1 MDLTTVFGLIVG
13 VGAVLISFLMEG
25 GHIGALFQ
33 APAMIL
39 VIFGTFGAATI
50 TTSYTQLINIP
61 KLIKVVF
68 FEKRLNP
75 QELIDIIF
83 DLAQKSRK
91 NGLLSLEK
99 ELAHVK
105 DSFLRKAIQLAV
117 DGFETNKI
125 REILEIEVSY
135 IEERHK
141 VGAVFFQ
148 KLGGFSPTLGII
160 GTVLGLIHALS
171 RLDSSQNMAA
181 SIASAFIATLWGVAL
196 ANLIYLPIADKLKL
210 KHQDEALYLEIISEG
225 VISLAMG
232 DNPRVIKMKLLSFL
246 LPDKRKGT
254 GSMKKRRE
262 EGEQENHERWLLT
275 YSDLITLLLAF
286 FIMMYTLSKQDAQKY
301 QEVTEYLRAIFTGG
315 TAIIQKGGAGAAPTA
330 ASAPI
335 TLPPLEAT
343 NNQIMKQLEEEIRN
357 LGPLGDM
364 EHNFSVFA
372 DERGIVVRV
381 LDKAFFD
388 EGKSGSERQGQKGNS
403 ENHPHYQTGK
413 QGRPHRGDTP
423 ITFPSILLNSG
434 QTGSFP

>member
-1 MDLTTVFGLIVG
+1 MDLTTVFGLVLG
-13 VGAVLISFLMEG
+13 LGAVLISFLMEG

-50 TTSYTQLINIP
+50 TTSYTQLLTIP
-61 KLIKVVF
+61 KLMKVVF
-68 FEKRLNP
+68 LEKKMNP
-75 QELIDIIF
+75 QELIDVIF

-99 ELAHVK
+99 ELGHVK
-105 DSFLRKAIQLAV
+105 DSFLKKAIQLAV
-117 DGFETNKI
+117 DGFETNNI
-125 REILEIEVSY
+125 REILEIEVAY

-171 RLDSSQNMAA
+171 RLDNSQNMAA

-246 LPDKRKGT
+246 LPDKRKG
-254 GSMKKRRE
+254 
-262 EGEQENHERWLLT
+262 
-275 YSDLITLLLAF
+275 
-286 FIMMYTLSKQDAQKY
+286 QD
-301 QEVTEYLRAIFTGG
+301 V
-315 TAIIQKGGAGAAPTA
+315 
-330 ASAPI
+330 
-335 TLPPLEAT
+335 
-343 NNQIMKQLEEEIRN
+343 
-357 LGPLGDM
+357 
-364 EHNFSVFA
+364 
-372 DERGIVVRV
+372 
-381 LDKAFFD
+381 
-388 EGKSGSERQGQKGNS
+388 
-403 ENHPHYQTGK
+403 
-413 QGRPHRGDTP
+413 
-423 ITFPSILLNSG
+423 
-434 QTGSFP
+434 

>member
-1 MDLTTVFGLIVG
+1 MDLTTVFGLVLG
-13 VGAVLISFLMEG
+13 LGAVLISFLMEG

-50 TTSYTQLINIP
+50 TTSYTQLLTIP
-61 KLIKVVF
+61 KLMKVVF
-68 FEKRLNP
+68 LEKKMNP
-75 QELIDIIF
+75 QELIDVIF

-99 ELAHVK
+99 ELGHVK
-105 DSFLRKAIQLAV
+105 DSFLKKAIQLAV

-171 RLDSSQNMAA
+171 RLDNSQNMAA

-246 LPDKRKGT
+246 LPDKRKG
-254 GSMKKRRE
+254 
-262 EGEQENHERWLLT
+262 
-275 YSDLITLLLAF
+275 
-286 FIMMYTLSKQDAQKY
+286 QD
-301 QEVTEYLRAIFTGG
+301 V
-315 TAIIQKGGAGAAPTA
+315 
-330 ASAPI
+330 
-335 TLPPLEAT
+335 
-343 NNQIMKQLEEEIRN
+343 
-357 LGPLGDM
+357 
-364 EHNFSVFA
+364 
-372 DERGIVVRV
+372 
-381 LDKAFFD
+381 
-388 EGKSGSERQGQKGNS
+388 
-403 ENHPHYQTGK
+403 
-413 QGRPHRGDTP
+413 
-423 ITFPSILLNSG
+423 
-434 QTGSFP
+434 

>member
-1 MDLTTVFGLIVG
+1 VGL
-13 VGAVLISFLMEG
+13 GAVLVSFLMEG
-25 GHIGALFQ
+25 GHLGALFQ

-39 VIFGTFGAATI
+39 VVFGTFGAATI
-50 TTSYTQLINIP
+50 TTSYVQLANIP

-68 FEKRLNP
+68 FEKKLNP

-99 ELAHVK
+99 ELSHVK
-105 DSFLRKAIQLAV
+105 DSFLKKAIQLAV

-141 VGAVFFQ
+141 AGAVFFQ

-246 LPDKRKGT
+246 LPDKRKD
-254 GSMKKRRE
+254 
-262 EGEQENHERWLLT
+262 Q
-275 YSDLITLLLAF
+275 DL
-286 FIMMYTLSKQDAQKY
+286 
-301 QEVTEYLRAIFTGG
+301 
-315 TAIIQKGGAGAAPTA
+315 
-330 ASAPI
+330 
-335 TLPPLEAT
+335 
-343 NNQIMKQLEEEIRN
+343 
-357 LGPLGDM
+357 
-364 EHNFSVFA
+364 
-372 DERGIVVRV
+372 
-381 LDKAFFD
+381 
-388 EGKSGSERQGQKGNS
+388 
-403 ENHPHYQTGK
+403 
-413 QGRPHRGDTP
+413 
-423 ITFPSILLNSG
+423 
-434 QTGSFP
+434 